1 MKRKIIVVMLVLL
14 MLCMAA
20 CGAAETEKES
30 SISEECSISEE
41 SAICWESSI
50 SEESAIS
57 EETIGQLM
65 YDGTLYGITDETT
78 AIAFSE
84 EDTFTELLAIPS
96 GQVPENDGECNLDA
110 EELQLYATEYWFV
123 VIADGTQYAFDK

>member
-1 MKRKIIVVMLVLL
+1 MKKEVFAVFLAFL
-14 MLCMAA
+14 MLGMAA

-96 GQVPENDGECNLDA
+96 GQVPKNDGDCNLDA
-110 EELQLYATEYWFV
+110 QELQLYDGGDCYV
-123 VIADGTQYAFDK
+123 VIADGTQYIIKK